1 MGQRYT
7 PRPVYQELGD
17 GFADVVEPAAFPEHT
32 LRFRNQRWAERIGLG
47 SLSEREWEEHMARF
61 TPLDGNLPE
70 PLAMRY
76 HGHQFRHYNPDLGD
90 GRGFLFA
97 QLEDGRDGRILDLGT
112 KGSGTT
118 PYSRGGDG
126 RLTLKGGVREV
137 LATEMLEAL
146 GVSTSKTLSVF
157 ETGES
162 LTRHDEPSPTR
173 ACVLVRL
180 GYSHIRF
187 GTFQRHAYERSSER
201 LAELV
206 AHMAKHYMPNCQ
218 KKTTDETAL
227 AVFSRISRETARLC
241 AQWMAAGFVHGVLNT
256 DNMNINGES
265 FDYGPWRFLPELA
278 PNFVA
283 AYFDQQGLYRYG
295 LQPMA
300 CRWNLARLADALS
313 LIGDRA
319 EMEAILEGFED
330 VFWREVIAAY
340 LARLGLAATRFEEDE
355 ELVATTLE
363 WMQESRVPY
372 QQFFFDWYGGAE
384 SSARAANSPAGS
396 FYDGEAFANIRRLL
410 RKRAPRDGVDLE
422 HAYFQDRVEPC
433 DMLID
438 EVEAIWSPITD
449 DDDWSTF
456 EEKVRDVRLMGH
468 ALGVRVSE
476 T

>member
-7 PRPVYQELGD
+7 PRPVYQELGE
-17 GFADVVEPAAFPEHT
+17 GFADVVEPARFPEHT
-32 LRFRNQRWAERIGLG
+32 LRFRNQRWAERVGLG
-47 SLSEREWEEHMARF
+47 DLSERAWEDHMARF
-61 TPLDGNLPE
+61 VPLEDNLE
-70 PLAMRY
+70 APLAMRY

-97 QLEDGRDGRILDLGT
+97 QLEDGRDGRNLDLAT
-112 KGSGTT
+112 KGSGKT

-146 GVSTSKTLSVF
+146 GVYTSKTLSVF

-162 LTRHDEPSPTR
+162 LVRHDEPSPTR

-180 GYSHIRF
+180 GHSHIRF
-187 GTFQRHAYERSSER
+187 GTFQRHAYERSEER
-201 LAELV
+201 LHILLEHV
-206 AHMAKHYMPNCQ
+206 ATHYMPNCLE
-218 KKTTDETAL
+218 KTREDTARS
-227 AVFSRISRETARLC
+227 VFSRVMRETARLC
-241 AQWMAAGFVHGVLNT
+241 SQWMAAGFVHGVLNT

-265 FDYGPWRFLPELA
+265 FDYGPWRFLPELE

-283 AYFDQQGLYRYG
+283 AYFDQQGIYRYG
-295 LQPMA
+295 LQPAA

-313 LIGDRA
+313 LVADRA
-319 EMEAILEGFED
+319 AMEEDLDRFEEI
-330 VFWREVIAAY
+330 FWREVISAY
-340 LARLGLAATRFEEDE
+340 LARLGIAPRGFSEDE
-355 ELVATTLE
+355 ELVSILLE

-384 SSARAANSPAGS
+384 SSARAARSPAGEH
-396 FYDGEAFANIRRLL
+396 YDGEMFSNLRRLL
-410 RKRAPRDGVDLE
+410 RKTEPAPGVDLM
-422 HAYFQDRVEPC
+422 HAYFEDRETPC

-438 EVEAIWSPITD
+438 EVEEIWEPIARE
-449 DDDWSTF
+449 DDWSAF
-456 EEKVRDVRLMGH
+456 EKKVADIRSMGE
-468 ALGVRVSE
+468 ALGVKV

>member
-7 PRPVYQELGD
+7 PRPVYQELGE
-17 GFADVVEPAAFPEHT
+17 GFADAVEPARFPELT

-47 SLSEREWEEHMARF
+47 ELDERAWEDHMARF
-61 TPLDGNLPE
+61 VPLEENLE
-70 PLAMRY
+70 APLAMRY

-97 QLEDGRDGRILDLGT
+97 QLEDVRDGRVLDLGT
-112 KGSGTT
+112 KGSGKT

-146 GVSTSKTLSVF
+146 GVYTSKTLSVF

-162 LTRHDEPSPTR
+162 LVRHDEPSPTR

-180 GYSHIRF
+180 GHSHIRF
-187 GTFQRHAYERSSER
+187 GTFQRHAYERSEDR
-201 LAELV
+201 LHELV
-206 AHMAKHYMPNCQ
+206 EHVATHYMPNCS
-218 KKTTDETAL
+218 KKTRDETAL
-227 AVFSRISRETARLC
+227 AVFSRVLRETGRLC

-265 FDYGPWRFLPELA
+265 FDYGPWRFLPALE

-295 LQPMA
+295 LQPAA

-313 LIGDRA
+313 LIADRA
-319 EMEAILEGFED
+319 AMEEELDAFEEI
-330 VFWREVIAAY
+330 FWREVIPAY
-340 LARLGLAATRFEEDE
+340 LARLGIAPRGFAEDE
-355 ELVATTLE
+355 ELVSMVLE
-363 WMQESRVPY
+363 WMQESGVPY
-372 QQFFFDWYGGAE
+372 QQFFFDWYGGAA
-384 SSARAANSPAGS
+384 SSARAARSPAGEY
-396 FYDGEAFANIRRLL
+396 YDGEAFANIRRLL
-410 RKRAPRDGVDLE
+410 RKAEPAPGVDLT
-422 HAYFQDRVEPC
+422 HSYFQERETPC

-438 EVEAIWSPITD
+438 EVEAIWEPIASE
-449 DDDWSTF
+449 DDWSSF
-456 EEKVRDVRLMGH
+456 EQKVADIRHMGD
-468 ALGVRVSE
+468 ALGIKL